1 MGVSAGHLLTAS
13 VMAAPAGLVI
23 AKILHPETAVSAT
36 AGDVRVDMDPGS
48 VNLIDAIARGA
59 SDGLKLAL
67 NVAAMLIAFV
77 ALVAL
82 ANGLL
87 SFAGITLEEILGYVF
102 APVAVAIGVAWQD
115 ASTVG
120 SLLGQK
126 VVLNEFVAYGNLTAM
141 LRDDPNALA
150 ERSVTIATYAL
161 AGFANFGSIGIMIG
175 GISGIAPERR
185 EDLARLSIRSLIG
198 GLLATLMT
206 ASIAGVLL

>member
-1 MGVSAGHLLTAS
+1 
-13 VMAAPAGLVI
+13 
-23 AKILHPETAVSAT
+23 
-36 AGDVRVDMDPGS
+36 
-48 VNLIDAIARGA
+48 
-59 SDGLKLAL
+59 
-67 NVAAMLIAFV
+67 
-77 ALVAL
+77 
-82 ANGLL
+82 
-87 SFAGITLEEILGYVF
+87 VF

>member
-1 MGVSAGHLLTAS
+1 MLYALGLGGRVVGVTVFCHYPPEVRQKPKIGSYMRPDLESILAMRPDLAVVLREHGE
-13 VMAAPAGLVI
+13 LVTQM
-23 AKILHPETAVSAT
+23 E
-36 AGDVRVDMDPGS
+36 R
-48 VNLIDAIARGA
+48 
-59 SDGLKLAL
+59 LKLPVLAL
-67 NVAAMLIAFV
+67 RHN
-77 ALVAL
+77 
-82 ANGLL
+82 
-87 SFAGITLEEILGYVF
+87 TLEEIMGYVF
-102 APVAVAIGVAWQD
+102 APVAVAIGVAWED

-141 LRDDPNALA
+141 LRADPNALA
-150 ERSVTIATYAL
+150 ERSVTIVTYAL